1 MTETASHNQLTRK
14 ETPQVTVRTLLAI
27 TTTVAILVGVA
38 SLFHSHSKPYDQH
51 VGMWV
56 NPFAACIAIYFWRFR
71 ISQLPSRRMR
81 VAMFSILVALTL
93 PFIYWT
99 GALLAD
105 WSRISVSKWLGDPV
119 WVYTVPFFR
128 FLHSTCET
136 TVAIDAASL
145 SFQLLNCLL
154 RFQHGRSSA
163 CFGRRTST
171 GFKWARSSLCT

>member
-27 TTTVAILVGVA
+27 TATVAILVGVA

-119 WVYTVPFFR
+119 WVYTVPILS
-128 FLHSTCET
+128 FLALDLRNHRRNRRSFLVVSAFELF
-136 TVAIDAASL
+136 VAIPAWTVI
-145 SFQLLNCLL
+145 CLL
-154 RFQHGRSSA
+154 WQAHFNWFQMG
-163 CFGRRTST
+163 
-171 GFKWARSSLCT
+171 